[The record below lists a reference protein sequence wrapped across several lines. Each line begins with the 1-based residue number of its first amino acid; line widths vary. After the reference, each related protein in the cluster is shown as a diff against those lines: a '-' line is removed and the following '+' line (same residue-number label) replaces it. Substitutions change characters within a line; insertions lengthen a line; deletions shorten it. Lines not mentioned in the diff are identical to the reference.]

1 MSHTLNKGIAALSL
15 SAVACIGAVSSVSAD
30 VGPTLGFEA
39 DQLAAAGVSA
49 VNNEAITDQFSAL
62 YGVEF
67 SIVDP
72 FSMEVKDALPLLTEV
87 GANFDGTYPNRDDG
101 FLSQINDTFDEARP
115 GFEDELGGW
124 FLRTKSPIDAN
135 PGSLLMTMTNGPVD
149 FVTGQIWDIDGDLA
163 ESAGVAFGT
172 EQWRVVA
179 LDSDGFVIDSIDSP
193 VGDSPDPDVNPYE
206 SAPWTWAFDRAQS
219 DIFAVRID
227 FIGTRE
233 AGAGLGFDNFSTIP
247 APGVASLLGLGALM
261 TAKRRRRTA

>member
-1 MSHTLNKGIAALSL
+1 MSTKLNKGIAALTL
-15 SAVACIGAVSSVSAD
+15 STVACLGAVSSVSAD
-30 VGPTLGFEA
+30 IGPVLGFEA
-39 DQLAAAGVSA
+39 DQLGAAGVSA
-49 VNNEAITDQFSAL
+49 VNNEAITDQFAGL

-72 FSMEVKDALPLLTEV
+72 FTMNTMDALPLLTQV
-87 GANFDGTYPNRDDG
+87 GANFDGTYPNHDDG

-135 PGSLLMTMTNGPVD
+135 PGSLLMTMTDGPVNY
-149 FVTGQIWDIDGDLA
+149 VTGQIWDIDGDLA
-163 ESAGVAFGT
+163 EAAGVAVGT

-179 LDSDGFVIDSIDSP
+179 LDSDGFEIDAIVSP
-193 VGDSPDPDVNPYE
+193 IGDSPDPDVNPYE
-206 SAPWTWAFDRAQS
+206 SAPWNWAFDHAEN

-233 AGAGLGFDNFSTIP
+233 AGAGLGFDNFSTVP
-247 APGVASLLGLGALM
+247 TPGVASLLGLGALM
-261 TAKRRRRTA
+261 TAKRRRRNA

>member
-1 MSHTLNKGIAALSL
+1 MSHKLNNGIAALAL
-15 SAVACIGAVSSVSAD
+15 SAAAFAGVTTASAD
-30 VGPTLGFEA
+30 VGPVLGFEA
-39 DQLAAAGVSA
+39 DELAAAGVTPL
-49 VNNEAITDQFSAL
+49 NNEPITDQFSAL

-72 FSMEVKDALPLLTEV
+72 FTMETMDALPLLTQV
-87 GANFDGTYPNRDDG
+87 GPNFDGTYPNHDDG

-115 GFEDELGGW
+115 GFEDELGEW

-135 PGSLLMTMTNGPVD
+135 PGSLLMTMTDGPVH

-163 ESAGVAFGT
+163 ESAGVAIGT

-179 LDSDGFVIDSIDSP
+179 LDEEGAEIDAIISP

-206 SAPWTWAFDRAQS
+206 SAPWTWAFDHAES

-233 AGAGLGFDNFSTIP
+233 AGAGLGFDNFSTVP
-247 APGVASLLGLGALM
+247 TPGVASLLGLGALM
-261 TAKRRRRTA
+261 TTKRRRRNA